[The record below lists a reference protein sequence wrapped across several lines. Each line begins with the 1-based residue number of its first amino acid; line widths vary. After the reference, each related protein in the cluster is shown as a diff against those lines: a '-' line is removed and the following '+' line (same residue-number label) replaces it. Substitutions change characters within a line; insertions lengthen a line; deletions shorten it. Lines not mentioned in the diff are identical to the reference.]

1 MPGWE
6 FLDVWAGA
14 DKSRSRLAPPF
25 DTGGTTEWE
34 DLMRITAF
42 STRAKAALLAS
53 GAILLPQ
60 VAQAQD
66 ATLDADETVEK
77 AEQAAAEVA
86 DENVIVVSGF
96 RESLNAAIAA
106 KRASASQVDVIVAED
121 IAKFP
126 DTNLAES
133 LQRIPGISIQ
143 RDAGEGRAITVR
155 GLGAQ
160 FTRVRVNGMEAI
172 STSTDGASANRD
184 RGFDFN
190 TFASELF
197 SSIVVHKT
205 AEASLDEGSL
215 GAVVDLNTGNP
226 LAYDPG
232 FNAVVSAQARYNDLS
247 EDLGPRVAGLVSWTN
262 PDQTFGVSASVAYS
276 SYITDELGNNTV
288 RWAQGAF
295 RSVDGVPCFA
305 GSTYVPSATC
315 NEVGL
320 AFHPRIPRYGL
331 VAHDRERLGATGSI
345 QWSPT
350 DRTTLSIDALYS
362 DFKETRDEFWGE
374 ILVRSNERTID
385 VANYT
390 IDSDNNLI
398 SATLNNAYVR
408 TERYSRESETEFY
421 QVSAQLEQELFD
433 GFGVTLRGGKS
444 RSDADIPVE
453 TTILFDDRINGY
465 TYDYTNASFPQL
477 TFGSGITTPSQFELA
492 EFRDRPSFLTN
503 EFETAGLDFEWGVA
517 DGFDVTF
524 GGIYRRYDFD
534 TEGFRR
540 DSTYCAA
547 FGCAPGQT
555 GLPVTDAISTIFELG
570 RAGQPAGNT
579 NTWLVPR
586 LDEGAAAVGLYQ
598 RPAVAQQGEDRSVT
612 EKTTGGYL
620 QFNFDTESIM
630 NVRITGNVGTRYVK
644 TDQSS
649 TGFNSG
655 TEVTVERSYDDWLPA
670 ANVNLFLTDSLILRG
685 AVARVITRPSLG
697 SLTPGGSVDQFN
709 FRITSGNP
717 FLDPFRATTYD
728 AALEWYFA
736 PGALA
741 SVAAFQKDIVSFPL
755 SSSFQGTYAQ
765 SGLPT
770 SLLTAGTPLH
780 TAVVGGT
787 NPSVPIEFR
796 TSINGPGAKLKGVEL
811 SLQLPFS
818 VFADGILGNFG
829 VLGNVTLVDSDVDYT
844 LATPAT
850 ALNASGNPVSGP
862 PTVFTRPLLDLAKKA
877 ANGTVYYEDGRF
889 SARVSAAYRSSY
901 LDSTS
906 GNLNIFE
913 GYKSMLNVDAS
924 LRYKLTDWIELSL
937 EGTNLTDEYRE
948 RFVDD
953 PTQRSYEN
961 NHFGRVFM
969 AGVRVKI

>member
-1 MPGWE
+1 MTSVTLTRGIRIA
-6 FLDVWAGA
+6 LMAGTA
-14 DKSRSRLAPPF
+14 TMFAPSIALAQ
-25 DTGGTTEWE
+25 G
-34 DLMRITAF
+34 
-42 STRAKAALLAS
+42 S
-53 GAILLPQ
+53 
-60 VAQAQD
+60 
-66 ATLDADETVEK
+66 AT
-77 AEQAAAEVA
+77 QAEVGDQA
-86 DENVIVVSGF
+86 TDEVSEQISTDAPASEIVVTRF

-106 KRASASQVDVIVAED
+106 KRRSASQVDVIVAED

-172 STSTDGASANRD
+172 ATSTDGASANRD

-190 TFASELF
+190 VFASELF

-205 AEASLDEGSL
+205 AEAKLDEGSL

-232 FNAVVSAQARYNDLS
+232 FNAVLSAQARYNDLS
-247 EDLGPRVAGLVSWTN
+247 EDAGPRVAGLLSWTN
-262 PDQTFGVSASVAYS
+262 ADQTFGLAASVAYS
-276 SYITDELGNNTV
+276 EYITQELGNNTV

-295 RSVDGVPCFA
+295 RSANGTPCYA
-305 GSTYVPSATC
+305 GNTYVPSAAC
-315 NEVGL
+315 NAVGL

-331 VAHDRERLGATGSI
+331 VSHDRERLGATASI
-345 QWSPT
+345 QWAPSENT
-350 DRTTLSIDALYS
+350 KLSIDGLYS
-362 DFKETRDEFWGE
+362 NFKETRDEFWGE
-374 ILVRSNERTID
+374 VLIRSNERTID

-390 IDSDNNLI
+390 IDSNNNLI
-398 SATLNNAYVR
+398 AATLNNAYVR
-408 TERYSRESETEFY
+408 TERYSRQSETEFY
-421 QVSAQLEQELFD
+421 QVSASLEQKLSATFA
-433 GFGVTLRGGKS
+433 VTLRGGMS
-444 RSDADIPVE
+444 QSQADIPVE
-453 TTILFDDRINGY
+453 ATIAFDDRINGY
-465 TYDYTNASFPQL
+465 TYDYTDMDFPQL

-503 EFETAGLDFEWGVA
+503 EFETAGLDFEWEVA
-517 DGFDVTF
+517 EGLRVDF

-547 FGCAPGQT
+547 FTCAPGQT
-555 GLPVTDAISTIFELG
+555 GLVVTSGISEIFNLG

-579 NTWLVPR
+579 NSWLVP
-586 LDEGAAAVGLYQ
+586 LLGPAADAVGLFQ
-598 RPAVAQQGEDRSVT
+598 RPAVLQNGEDRSVVEET
-612 EKTTGGYL
+612 KGGYL
-620 QFNFDTESIM
+620 QFNFDTEALLGL
-630 NVRITGNVGTRYVK
+630 RITGNVGTRYVR
-644 TDQSS
+644 TDQAS
-649 TGFNSG
+649 TGFVGN
-655 TEVTVERSYDDWLPA
+655 TQVTVERDYEDWLPA
-670 ANVNLFLTDSLILRG
+670 ANLNVFLTNSLILRG
-685 AVARVITRPSLG
+685 AVAKVITRPSLG
-697 SLTPGGSVDQFN
+697 NLTPGGSIDQFN

-717 FLDPFRATTYD
+717 FLEPFRATAYD

-741 SVAAFQKDIVSFPL
+741 SVAVFAKDIARFPL

-770 SLLTAGTPLH
+770 SLLTPGTPLH

-787 NPSVPIEFR
+787 NPTVPIEFR
-796 TSINGPGAKLKGVEL
+796 TSVNGPGASLRGVEL

-818 VFADGILGNFG
+818 VFTDGFFGNFGILGN
-829 VLGNVTLVDSDVDYT
+829 VTFVDSDVDYT

-862 PTVFTRPLLDLAKKA
+862 ASVFTRPLLDLAKNA
-877 ANGTVYYEDGRF
+877 ANATFYYEDNRF
-889 SARVSAAYRSSY
+889 SARVSAAYRDSY

-913 GYKSMLNVDAS
+913 GYEDIVNIDAS
-924 LRYKLTDWIELSL
+924 IRYKFTDWLEVSI
-937 EGTNLTDEYRE
+937 EGTNLTDAYRT
-948 RFVDD
+948 RFVND
-953 PTQRSYEN
+953 PAPRAYEN

-969 AGVRVKI
+969 AGVRVQL